1 MQHVAIDLGGRESQI
16 CVRSADGRILEE
28 RRVGT
33 ASLGRYLSKQPH
45 SRVLVETCAEGFHIA
60 DQALEAGHEVRVV
73 PAAMVRALGVG
84 ARGIKTDARDA
95 RALSEVSC
103 RMEVPSVHI
112 PSEQSRRWK
121 TMCGMRDRLI
131 GARTQLIN
139 CVRGWLRTQ
148 AVRVRGGQSKTF
160 ARRVRER
167 YATQQLP
174 AYVEPL
180 LISIEMLCEQLRE
193 LDRQLGKAADEH
205 EVCRRLMTVPG
216 VGPVTA
222 VKFVAT
228 IDTPARFPNAHAV
241 ASYVGVVPGE
251 RSSSDRK
258 RRTSITKAGA
268 APLRASLVQAAWVIW
283 RCRSRGL
290 NPMARWAEG
299 IAERRGRFVAIVAL
313 ARKLAGVLYALW
325 RDGTTYEPTRTF
337 PASTNTSATTP

>member
-1 MQHVAIDLGGRESQI
+1 M
-16 CVRSADGRILEE
+16 
-28 RRVGT
+28 
-33 ASLGRYLSKQPH
+33 SKQPH
-45 SRVLVETCAEGFHIA
+45 SRVVVETCAEGFHVA

-73 PAAMVRALGVG
+73 PAAMVKALGVG
-84 ARGIKTDARDA
+84 ARGIKTDVRDA
-95 RALSEVSC
+95 RVLSEVSC
-103 RMEVPSVHI
+103 RMDVPSVHI

-121 TMCGMRDRLI
+121 TMCGMRDRMI

-139 CVRGWLRTQ
+139 CVRGWMRTQ
-148 AVRVRGGQSKTF
+148 AMRVRGGQSKTF
-160 ARRVRER
+160 PLRVRER
-167 YATQQLP
+167 YASQELP

-180 LISIEMLCEQLRE
+180 LISIEMLSEQLRE
-193 LDRQLGKAADEH
+193 LDRQLKAAADEH
-205 EVCRRLMTVPG
+205 EACRRLMTVPG

-222 VKFVAT
+222 VKFIAT
-228 IDTPARFPNAHAV
+228 LDTPERFPNAHAV
-241 ASYVGVVPGE
+241 GSYIGVVPGE

-313 ARKLAGVLYALW
+313 ARKRAGVLFALW
-325 RDGTTYEPTRTF
+325 RDGTTWEPTRMLPPMTV
-337 PASTNTSATTP
+337 ASATTSS